1 MSEHESLAAEAATC
15 VGEVELSEGALRAEL
30 SFPPELRVFAGHF
43 PGQPIVPAVYL
54 VEAATCA
61 AGRALGR
68 SLALSGVR
76 SAKFTRPL
84 LPGDSATLRAELR
97 EEGEELELSGELSVG
112 DVVAATLAVSLRG

>member
-1 MSEHESLAAEAATC
+1 MSESLAAEAAAC
-15 VGEVELSEGALRAEL
+15 VGEVEHSEGVLRAEL
-30 SFPPELRVFAGHF
+30 SFPAHLSVFAGHF

-54 VEAATCA
+54 LEAATCA

-84 LPGDSATLRAELR
+84 APGDSATLRAELR
-97 EEGEELELSGELSVG
+97 EVAGELELAGELSVG
-112 DVVAATLAVSLRG
+112 GEAAAALTLSLRG